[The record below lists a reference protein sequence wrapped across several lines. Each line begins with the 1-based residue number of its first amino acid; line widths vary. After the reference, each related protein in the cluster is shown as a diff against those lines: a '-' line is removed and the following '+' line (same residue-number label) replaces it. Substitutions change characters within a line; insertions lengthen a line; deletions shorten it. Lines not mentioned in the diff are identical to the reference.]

1 MNESAALLCAG
12 GRTYVVAAALQTREW
27 EARRQVWDV
36 CLAHLERY
44 KKKKKKNISRGL
56 FRTRTRLKDSFDL
69 SAQPVIWSPAFF
81 SWANSLSFQTVQAD
95 NGGPPLSAV
104 VLFA

>member
-27 EARRQVWDV
+27 EARRQVWDA

-44 KKKKKKNISRGL
+44 KKKIL
-56 FRTRTRLKDSFDL
+56 
-69 SAQPVIWSPAFF
+69 AAAF
-81 SWANSLSFQTVQAD
+81 LGRERD
-95 NGGPPLSAV
+95 
-104 VLFA
+104 